1 MELVQLFAD
10 QRTGHDGDARSVADV
25 LGGGRGEAVTVAGID
40 VDVLVGV
47 ADDPEP
53 CGSRFQTLNILLC
66 PQLSCVHSGRCHAQ
80 NI

>member
-1 MELVQLFAD
+1 MELVQLFAN

-47 ADDPEP
+47 AVLADDPEP

-66 PQLSCVHSGRCHAQ
+66 P
-80 NI
+80 

>member
-1 MELVQLFAD
+1 MELVQLFAN

-53 CGSRFQTLNILLC
+53 CGSRFQTFC
-66 PQLSCVHSGRCHAQ
+66 SALSSAASTRGVAMRKISK
-80 NI
+80 